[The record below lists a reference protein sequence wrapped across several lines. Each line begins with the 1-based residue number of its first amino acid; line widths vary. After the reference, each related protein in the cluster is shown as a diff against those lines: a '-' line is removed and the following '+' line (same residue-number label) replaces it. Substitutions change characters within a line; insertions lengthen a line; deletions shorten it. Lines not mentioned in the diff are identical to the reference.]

1 MIFFKKSTLF
11 FIIVLLGTIIF
22 YGYYI
27 SQNKGSIKVD
37 DTKST
42 ADKFS
47 ETAKGITKFKNVE
60 YKSIGK
66 NNKEYITKGG
76 EALLNYDVPNLI
88 ILNKVHSYTKLNDGS
103 ILNVKSNKANYFKN
117 SKNIKYFN
125 NVIILNKDVKI
136 TAEVANFFADK
147 NLIRLEKNIIFK
159 DNKNT
164 IKGDIAELDTI
175 TNNLQ
180 VLMNKKKDRVYGKRQ
195 NK

>member
-47 ETAKGITKFKNVE
+47 ETTKGITKFKNVE
-60 YKSIGK
+60 YKTIGK

-76 EALLNYDVPNLI
+76 EALLNYDTPNLI
-88 ILNKVHSYTKLNDGS
+88 ILNKVHSFTKLNDGS

-117 SKNIKYFN
+117 TKNIKYFN

>member
-11 FIIVLLGTIIF
+11 FIIVILGTIIF

-27 SQNKGSIKVD
+27 NQNKGSIKVD

-47 ETAKGITKFKNVE
+47 ETTKGITKFKNVE
-60 YKSIGK
+60 YKTIGK
-66 NNKEYITKGG
+66 NNKEYITRGG
-76 EALLNYDVPNLI
+76 EALLNYDTPNLI
-88 ILNKVHSYTKLNDGS
+88 ILNKVHSFTKLNDGS

-195 NK
+195 N

>member
-11 FIIVLLGTIIF
+11 FIIVILGTIIF

-27 SQNKGSIKVD
+27 NQNKGSIKVD

-47 ETAKGITKFKNVE
+47 ETAKGITKFKDVE
-60 YKSIGK
+60 YKTIGK

-76 EALLNYDVPNLI
+76 EALLNYDAPNLI

-195 NK
+195 N

>member
-1 MIFFKKSTLF
+1 MIFFKKPTLF

-47 ETAKGITKFKNVE
+47 ETTKGITKFKNVE
-60 YKSIGK
+60 YKTIGK

-76 EALLNYDVPNLI
+76 EALLNYDTPNLI
-88 ILNKVHSYTKLNDGS
+88 ILNKVHSFTKLNDGS

-180 VLMNKKKDRVYGKRQ
+180 VLMNKKKERVYGKRQ

>member
-11 FIIVLLGTIIF
+11 FIIVILGTIIF

-27 SQNKGSIKVD
+27 NQNKGSIKVD

-47 ETAKGITKFKNVE
+47 ETTKGITKFKNVE
-60 YKSIGK
+60 YKTIGK
-66 NNKEYITKGG
+66 NNKEYITRGG
-76 EALLNYDVPNLI
+76 EALLNYDTPNLI
-88 ILNKVHSYTKLNDGS
+88 VLNKVHSFTKLKDGS

-117 SKNIKYFN
+117 TKNIKYFN

>member
-11 FIIVLLGTIIF
+11 FIIVILGTIIF

-27 SQNKGSIKVD
+27 NQNKGSIKVD

-47 ETAKGITKFKNVE
+47 ETTKGITKFKNVE
-60 YKSIGK
+60 YKTIGK
-66 NNKEYITKGG
+66 NNKEYITRGG
-76 EALLNYDVPNLI
+76 EAFLNYDTPNLI
-88 ILNKVHSYTKLNDGS
+88 ILNKVHSFTKLNDGS
-103 ILNVKSNKANYFKN
+103 ILNVKSNKATYFKN

-147 NLIRLEKNIIFK
+147 NLIRLEKNIIFR

-195 NK
+195 N